1 MNSSFSD
8 EPSLSQMESPNAYVV
23 EFITSFTMLVIQHE
37 KQTNSTFTPNQNFLY
52 MNPPF
57 CRLRYDKPM
66 NTKPQSAEYKAF
78 ESLLGQVLTVSK
90 TELNRRIAE
99 EKSEKRTPRGR
110 ASRVSAAP
118 AKPA

>member
-66 NTKPQSAEYKAF
+66 NTKPQS
-78 ESLLGQVLTVSK
+78 K

>member
-78 ESLLGQVLTVSK
+78 ENLLGSVLSVSK
-90 TELNRRIAE
+90 TELNRRIQA
-99 EKSEKRTPRGR
+99 EKRKPKAP
-110 ASRVSAAP
+110 ASRVSAGQ
-118 AKPA
+118 AKQA